1 MQREHRYHRVEPPRT
16 APPALQEAL
25 EFIPC
30 DRIRLARTYSHRHR
44 PQTQTIDTERA
55 EQTHKHELL
64 VLRFNKEQASDTQE
78 AANEAEVLVQRQ
90 MKPPQQQPAASS

>member
-1 MQREHRYHRVEPPRT
+1 MIVFDSR
-16 APPALQEAL
+16 APTHTGT
-25 EFIPC
+25 
-30 DRIRLARTYSHRHR
+30 DHRHK
-44 PQTQTIDTERA
+44 PQTDTERA